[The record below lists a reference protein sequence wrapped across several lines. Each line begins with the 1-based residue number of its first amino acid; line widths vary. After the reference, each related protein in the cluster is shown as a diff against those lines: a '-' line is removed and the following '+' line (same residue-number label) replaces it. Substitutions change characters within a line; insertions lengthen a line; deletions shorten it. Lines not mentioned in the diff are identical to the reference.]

1 MMRTKIVIGSALL
14 ALAATP
20 GQAAESGLPNHK
32 YVPATLANE
41 AAITALNACSKQ
53 GYNVTVVIVDRLG
66 NQREFIDGDGL
77 LIHNENSYRK
87 AYTSALRGQS
97 SGEYAKWQA
106 ARAATANPAIPPDP
120 KFIAAAGALPIIVD
134 GDTIGAIGV
143 GGAPG
148 GDKDEACAAEG
159 LAKIKDRLK

>member
-1 MMRTKIVIGSALL
+1 MIRTRIVVAATLA
-14 ALAATP
+14 ALAASSAH
-20 GQAAESGLPNHK
+20 AADGGLPSHK
-32 YVPATLANE
+32 YLPIALANE
-41 AAITALNACSKQ
+41 AAMTALNSCTKS
-53 GYNVTVVIVDRLG
+53 GYVVTVVIVDRLG
-66 NQREFIDGDGL
+66 NQRMYIDGDKL
-77 LIHNENSYRK
+77 KAHNENAYRK
-87 AYTSALRGQS
+87 AYTSALRAQS
-97 SGEYAKWQA
+97 SGEYAKFVA
-106 ARAATANPAIPPDP
+106 GRATTANPAIQPDP

>member
-1 MMRTKIVIGSALL
+1 MMRIKIMSA
-14 ALAATP
+14 ALAAMFVTP
-20 GQAAESGLPNHK
+20 AFAAGGNLPVHR
-32 YVPATLANE
+32 YVPIALANE
-41 AAITALNACSKQ
+41 AAMTALNSCTKS
-53 GYNVTVVIVDRLG
+53 GYIVTVVIVDRLG
-66 NQREFIDGDGL
+66 NQRMYIDGDAL
-77 LIHNENSYRK
+77 KSHNENAYRK

-97 SGEYAKWQA
+97 SGEYAKWMA
-106 ARAATANPAIPPDP
+106 GRATTANPAIQPDP